1 MRLKQYITEDTTSD
15 PKDIINTLHTDCSDY
30 FKHIKYGVKSFRG
43 SKIRVYYKKIKPR
56 KNRIPKDTPKKV
68 HEYLDKEFKKAFGWN
83 VRSEGVF
90 ATADLDT
97 AIAYGTPYYFYPSNG
112 FKMVY
117 SDTIDD
123 LTLYLEDNNV
133 ILNDVWNHNKRELLD
148 GWKSKIDEL
157 GIVYEYKQGGP
168 ADINKALQTFN
179 EVIFKCDFYYI
190 VNVDFVTSHF
200 NKIYNIEL

>member
-1 MRLKQYITEDTTSD
+1 M
-15 PKDIINTLHTDCSDY
+15 
-30 FKHIKYGVKSFRG
+30 VM
-43 SKIRVYYKKIKPR
+43 YKKIKPR
-56 KNRIPKDTPKKV
+56 KNRKPKDPPKEV

-90 ATADLDT
+90 ATADLD
-97 AIAYGTPYYFYPSNG
+97 IDEDYGIPYYFYPSNG

-117 SDTIDD
+117 SDTIED

-168 ADINKALQTFN
+168 SDINRALQTFN

-190 VNVDFVTSHF
+190 VNVDFVTKHF
-200 NKIYNIEL
+200 DEIYRDI